1 MLSWSLKEVGLEF
14 LRHAPSLAP
23 QPSHRFKPEARK
35 SRTFPSGKLAQGN
48 SIIFDIEF
56 DPQLNFVQVFTCHT
70 SQDGFSS
77 MYYALIEDNE
87 HSLSATNGT

>member
-1 MLSWSLKEVGLEF
+1 MGLEF
-14 LRHAPSLAP
+14 LRHAPSLAS
-23 QPSHRFKPEARK
+23 QPSHPFKPEAFK

-77 MYYALIEDNE
+77 TYYAFIEDDI
-87 HSLSATNGT
+87 HSLSVANGS